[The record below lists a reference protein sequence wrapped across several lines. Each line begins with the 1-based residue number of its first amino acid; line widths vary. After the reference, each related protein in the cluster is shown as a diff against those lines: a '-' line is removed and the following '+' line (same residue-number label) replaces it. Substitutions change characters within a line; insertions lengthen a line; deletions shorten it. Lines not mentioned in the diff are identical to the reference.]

1 MSGVEPVSEGE
12 LIEIKATPVPAEPRP
27 GEVRLR
33 RPVSK
38 ALAVLGPALAFVGRE
53 IVPRLA
59 ASLLDAWDRR
69 ASRSTALPGG
79 SISAQPVQR
88 QRTSP
93 PAGSGRRQ
101 RRQHRQRGRG

>member
-1 MSGVEPVSEGE
+1 
-12 LIEIKATPVPAEPRP
+12 LIEVKATPVPAEPRP

-69 ASRSTALPGG
+69 ARRVTPAASPSTPVP
-79 SISAQPVQR
+79 PVQR
-88 QRTSP
+88 QA
-93 PAGSGRRQ
+93 AGGAAQGGHRHRR
-101 RRQHRQRGRG
+101 RGRGG